1 MQSSTNNQVFLYA
14 SSLNSEYSTFTQD
27 ALFPSILLRIGE
39 LSQRNPP
46 LFLTLGKQRA
56 YPLYDV
62 SSQGTP
68 IHLVKNEQDI
78 IPKVIQQKNALYSEI
93 SIYGTGFFEL
103 LEAGIYNIT
112 DSKVK
117 KGQLALNY
125 DRKESS
131 MAYANHKEV
140 IAFFNKKNIGVI
152 DYSNN
157 PKKVI
162 INSQNKALQNL
173 WKIFLLGALFCFTLE
188 LLVLKFWK

>member
-1 MQSSTNNQVFLYA
+1 M
-14 SSLNSEYSTFTQD
+14 
-27 ALFPSILLRIGE
+27 
-39 LSQRNPP
+39 
-46 LFLTLGKQRA
+46 
-56 YPLYDV
+56 
-62 SSQGTP
+62 
-68 IHLVKNEQDI
+68 
-78 IPKVIQQKNALYSEI
+78 YSEI

-131 MAYANHKEV
+131 MAYATQKEV
-140 IAFFNKKNIGVI
+140 MSFFNKKNIGVI
-152 DYSNN
+152 DYTNN
-157 PKKVI
+157 SKKVI

-173 WKIFLLGALFCFTLE
+173 WRFFLLGALICFISE